1 MALTPGTTLGP
12 YQVTA
17 KIGEGGMGEVYQA
30 RDTTLDRDVALKVQ
44 PLRRHTTSWV
54 CLALLAVACSGAP
67 PSETQTTEW
76 VDASS
81 HTSHFVEANGVR
93 LNYLDWGGGGETLV
107 FVHGLGSSPHAFDA
121 IAPGFTDRFRVVAYA
136 RRAHGRSS
144 RPENASFDNANGVRL
159 NYLDWGGG
167 GETLV
172 FVHGLGS
179 SPHAFDAIA
188 PGFTDRF
195 RVVAYARR
203 AHGRSSRPENAS
215 FDNETLTEDLRQF
228 VESIGAER
236 VSLVGF
242 SMGGNEITR
251 YAARYPDRVSKL
263 VYLDAAYDW
272 TDAQYRRAREELP
285 QPEVEAPDTGISPDV
300 FEAWLLREGWWK
312 DLEPSGA
319 LSSMVRDLTTE
330 SPEGTWR
337 FVRGRRSHV
346 HAV

>member
-81 HTSHFVEANGVR
+81 HTSHFVE
-93 LNYLDWGGGGETLV
+93 
-107 FVHGLGSSPHAFDA
+107 
-121 IAPGFTDRFRVVAYA
+121 
-136 RRAHGRSS
+136 
-144 RPENASFDNANGVRL
+144 ANGVRL